1 MPPSILKVNFS
12 MFKVTKA
19 KLIFLITH
27 NYLALLFIISMI
39 YFIVLGLYYF
49 KIHLKLFDEL
59 FFIFIIIYK
68 NILVLMFYKKMT
80 LFLIHHYYSLF
91 LIILFTYFIGWCLYC
106 FIIN

>member
-19 KLIFLITH
+19 KLILITH
-27 NYLALLFIISMI
+27 NHLALLLIILMI

-80 LFLIHHYYSLF
+80 LFLIHQYYSLY
-91 LIILFTYFIGWCLYC
+91 LIILFTYFIG
-106 FIIN
+106 